1 MPKSIITS
9 KGQTTVPAEVRR
21 MLGVGSGDAL
31 QWEVE
36 GSAVRITVADRG
48 FLRRRGVVTVGR
60 GSAAEDVRRARELR
74 GTEPS

>member
-1 MPKSIITS
+1 MTKSIITS

-36 GSAVRITVADRG
+36 GSTVRITVADRG
-48 FLRRRGVVTVGR
+48 FLRRQGALAVGR
-60 GSAAEDVRRARELR
+60 GSSVDDVRQARELR

>member
-1 MPKSIITS
+1 MTKSIITS

-36 GSAVRITVADRG
+36 GNTVRITVADRG
-48 FLRRRGVVTVGR
+48 FLRRQGALAVGR
-60 GSAAEDVRRARELR
+60 GSSVDDVRQARELR
-74 GTEPS
+74 GTELS

>member
-1 MPKSIITS
+1 MTKSIITS

-36 GSAVRITVADRG
+36 GNTVRITVADRG
-48 FLRRRGVVTVGR
+48 FLRRQGALAVGL
-60 GSAAEDVRRARELR
+60 GSSVDDVRQARELR
-74 GTEPS
+74 GTELS